1 MTNVSELLKNINHN
15 PHLLTNLDWR
25 EETDWFSK
33 ERIGQIICG
42 THSDETCDIVG
53 EYIAI
58 AWYEACE
65 GDEYDKTN
73 RERSLMEPSWADTYV
88 FRFNN
93 SESKAN
99 LPGSIESYIDEMK
112 AKRSRSIKRKE
123 QHCRLENKVKQLNVE
138 FPQSTSEEAYK
149 EKLHQEMCESLMMTI
164 ENRNKEIAELR
175 SELNDLMSKYEKD
188 NRLLDWYRNHE
199 KETKKNASIETCR
212 TLIEQLIMYAENERK
227 SPSRHIYHAIKDI
240 RVNGNPVEMFLTGEW
255 KWRLENIGRKGER
268 RSSSNSS
275 SSLSFNNP
283 VGTVVAH
290 ADTVILKSD
299 KHE

>member
-1 MTNVSELLKNINHN
+1 MTNLSELLRDINYN

-25 EETDWFSK
+25 EETDWFNK
-33 ERIGQIICG
+33 ERIEQIISG
-42 THSDETCDIVG
+42 IYGDEACDIVG
-53 EYIAI
+53 EYIAK

-65 GDEYDKTN
+65 GDEYDKIN
-73 RERSLMEPSWADTYV
+73 PERSLMESSWADTYV

-123 QHCRLENKVKQLNVE
+123 QHGRLDNKVKQLNVE
-138 FPQSTSEEAYK
+138 FSQSSQEEAEAYMR
-149 EKLHQEMCESLMMTI
+149 KLPYEMCESLMITI

-175 SELNDLMSKYEKD
+175 SELKNFKDKYD
-188 NRLLDWYRNHE
+188 NSARLLDWYRNRE
-199 KETKKNASIETCR
+199 KETIKNVRADIVR
-212 TLIEQLIMYAENERK
+212 TLVGQLIIYAENERQGAA
-227 SPSRHIYHAIKDI
+227 RHIRHAIKDMK
-240 RVNGNPVEMFLTGEW
+240 VNGYPVEIALTEEW
-255 KWRLENIGRKGER
+255 KQRLENIGKKKQR
-268 RSSSNSS
+268 RSRSSEGFN
-275 SSLSFNNP
+275 FNNP